1 MSSESSPLVAF
12 IIGAGKN
19 VGESTAAALKAK
31 GYKVALGS
39 RKPVIDQ
46 VEKDGYFPV
55 AIDAQSTESVQK
67 AFAQVNKE
75 LGPPNVVVFN
85 AVSFTQPPTPA
96 DPMTLPLESF
106 KAQTDLAVSV
116 YAAAQEALK
125 GFRSDIHKG
134 ALKTFI
140 ITGNALPWIPVD
152 DPLWLG
158 LSVQKIIEWRLAEI
172 FALAY
177 AKEQIR
183 FYFATL
189 VGEKGGIIEPLSLF
203 STSGPQHAQV
213 YLDLITRADQE
224 DWDYRFT
231 LDTKKWTK

>member
-19 VGESTAAALKAK
+19 VGESTAVALKAK
-31 GYKVALGS
+31 GYKVAVGS
-39 RKPVIDQ
+39 RKPVIEQ
-46 VEKDGYFPV
+46 VKKDGYFPV
-55 AIDAQSTESVQK
+55 AVDAQSAESIQQ
-67 AFAQVNKE
+67 AFAQVNQE
-75 LGPPNVVVFN
+75 LGPPNVVVYN
-85 AVSFTQPPTPA
+85 VVSFTPPPTPA
-96 DPMTLPLESF
+96 DPATLPLESF
-106 KAQTDLAVSV
+106 KAQTDVGVSV
-116 YAAAQEALK
+116 YAAVQEALK
-125 GFRSDIHKG
+125 GFRSDTHKG
-134 ALKTFI
+134 SLKTFI
-140 ITGNALPWIPVD
+140 ITGNALPWVVD
-152 DPLWLG
+152 NPFWFS

-189 VGEKGGIIEPLSLF
+189 VGENGGVIEPLSLF

-213 YLDLITRADQE
+213 YLDLINRANQE